1 MMRLI
6 SLASLCCILA
16 ACSDGAGD
24 PATGPPPQRVRT
36 AEVVLGPG
44 VPTIHAS
51 GLLQAKDQ
59 ANLSFKVAGII
70 RRILVDEG
78 AEVEKGQLLAE
89 LERTEVGATVT
100 QARENAAKAKR
111 DLQRAENLYRDD
123 VITLEQLEDARTA
136 AAVSAAAL
144 SSAEFN
150 SGHAAI
156 HAPAG
161 GTVLRR
167 LAQEREL
174 VNSGSP
180 VLVLSNAE
188 EGYVVRVALA
198 DRDVVTVNLGDP
210 ATVELDAWDRYLP
223 GVVSEVARAA
233 DPRTGTFD
241 VEVKVD
247 TGSLEVASGMVA
259 KVRIRPARAS
269 NQLAYVPIGA
279 IVEGDGRTASV
290 YVPDASG
297 SRVTRRRVEVAFI
310 DGDRVALRR
319 GATAGERVVT
329 DGAAYLTDGAS
340 IAVLDAAAAR

>member
-1 MMRLI
+1 MTRLMT
-6 SLASLCCILA
+6 LASLLFVVA
-16 ACSDGAGD
+16 GCSDGAGD
-24 PATGPPPQRVRT
+24 PVTGPPPQRVRT

-44 VPTIHAS
+44 VPAIQAS

-59 ANLSFKVAGII
+59 ANLSFKVGGII

-78 AEVEKGQLLAE
+78 AVVEKGQLLAE
-89 LERTEVGATVT
+89 LERTEIGATVT
-100 QARENAAKAKR
+100 QARENAAKARR

-136 AAVSAAAL
+136 AAVSQAAL

-150 SGHAAI
+150 SGYAAI
-156 HAPAG
+156 RAPAG

-174 VNSGSP
+174 VAGGSP

-188 EGYVVRVALA
+188 QGYVVRVALA
-198 DRDVVTVNLGDP
+198 DRDVVTVHLGDS
-210 ATVELDAWDRYLP
+210 ATVELDAWDRHLP
-223 GVVSEVARAA
+223 GIVSEVSRAA

-247 TGSLEVASGMVA
+247 AGSLEVASGMVA
-259 KVRIRPARAS
+259 RVRIRPAKAS

-279 IVEGDGRTASV
+279 IVEGDRRTASV

-297 SRVTRRRVEVAFI
+297 SRVSRRRVDVAFI
-310 DGDRVALRR
+310 DGDRVALKR
-319 GATAGERVVT
+319 GATPGERVVT

-340 IAVLDAAAAR
+340 IAVLDAAAAQ